1 MTTTEAIRKAIAE
14 RDIPRLARIVERAR
28 LHGAR
33 YDDLLKASGLEL
45 AEFDALMEECDDHEG
60 SEP

>member
-14 RDIPRLARIVERAR
+14 RNIPRLARIVDRAR

-33 YDDLLKASGLEL
+33 YNDLLKASGLEL
-45 AEFDALMEECDDHEG
+45 AEFDALMEECDD
-60 SEP
+60 SDDT